1 MPNGLN
7 LDIEYG
13 EHKYDDSLHHTSD
26 CHHGCGCSMGPSNS
40 GGPLGLDPFGECPG
54 NPKSGT
60 LLPGDDDYKT
70 VVERRIKKLK
80 ERADQAESMLEQVEP
95 GKVELVGELRK
106 AKRLLFEERRRVKQ
120 VVDILVPSP
129 LKGTTPKK

>member
-70 VVERRIKKLK
+70 VVKRRIKKLK

-95 GKVELVGELRK
+95 GEVKLVEKLRI
-106 AKRLLFEERRRVKQ
+106 ANSSLFKLQQIIERA
-120 VVDILVPSP
+120 VDILAPSP
-129 LKGTTPKK
+129 LKGTPKK